1 MSIDVSSVKYS
12 DSDSEELIHILI
24 HVFYGDFFVPFNY
37 YETWVNS
44 ADDKLTILFLLF
56 PRKWALK
63 FKANCL
69 LSQSFF
75 LGKIKKTRGPRAT
88 VRSPE

>member
-12 DSDSEELIHILI
+12 DSDSILI

-56 PRKWALK
+56 PRKWALI

-75 LGKIKKTRGPRAT
+75 LGKIKKKYFK
-88 VRSPE
+88 S